1 MKVRR
6 ILTLSRI
13 FPTPQAAVLFAMGRN
28 GFIFACMSAPAMQPQ
43 RRVLGLI
50 FLTVFMDIVGFSI
63 IIPLFPHLLEH
74 YIQTEGSAG
83 TLIGWLSSAAE
94 WMGGD
99 TVFKKTVLFG
109 GLLSTLYSLLQ
120 FVFSPIW
127 GSLSDR
133 FGRRTILTV
142 TLFGSALSYG
152 LWIFAAHFWLV
163 VLTRLICGMM
173 AGNIAVA
180 SAAAADI
187 TSEKERT
194 KGMAVVGIAIG
205 MGFLCGPIIGGLTA
219 PETKGIVHVATDYA
233 FGLNLFSKPALIA
246 ACMAAANFLLVLAF
260 FPETLAVANRAKK
273 DAIRPSIFDLAN
285 VKSSEVRRTSLANLI
300 YQIGFTGME
309 NTIVFLTLAL
319 FAYSPR
325 DNAML
330 FLFNGVSLVLAQGL
344 SRRVVGR
351 IGQRKVV
358 MFGFSIAALAF
369 IIVAIIPTPLT
380 AGGALPGWAK
390 PVFFMGMGLISFA
403 TGLILPSVSALVSLY
418 SDASEQG
425 RNLGILRSAG
435 SLARVIGPIS
445 AALLY
450 FHFGNHFWVYVGAA
464 ILMIPA
470 FWVIRQLPD
479 PVVAGK

>member
-1 MKVRR
+1 
-6 ILTLSRI
+6 
-13 FPTPQAAVLFAMGRN
+13 
-28 GFIFACMSAPAMQPQ
+28 MSAPVVPAQ
-43 RRVLGLI
+43 RRTLGLI

-63 IIPLFPHLLEH
+63 IIPLFPHLLKH
-74 YIQTEGSAG
+74 YIESEGSVG
-83 TLIGWLSSAAE
+83 TLIGSLNAAAE

-120 FVFSPIW
+120 FIFSPIW
-127 GSLSDR
+127 GAMSDR
-133 FGRRTILTV
+133 LGRRRILTL
-142 TLFGSALSYG
+142 TLAGSALSYV
-152 LWIFAAHFWLV
+152 LWIFAAQFWVV
-163 VLTRLICGMM
+163 VLTRMVCGMM

-187 TSEKERT
+187 TDEKERT

-205 MGFLCGPIIGGLTA
+205 LGFLCGPIIGGFTA
-219 PETKGIVHVATDYA
+219 PDTSGSAAVAASA
-233 FGLNLFSKPALIA
+233 FGLNLFSVSAAIA
-246 ACMAAANFLLVLAF
+246 AFMACANFILVLAF
-260 FPETLAVANRAKK
+260 FPETLPADKRATK
-273 DAIRPSIFDLAN
+273 DAKRPSIFDLAN
-285 VKSSEVRRTSLANLI
+285 VRSSEVRRTSFANLI

-351 IGQRKVV
+351 VGQRKVLL
-358 MFGFSIAALAF
+358 FGFITAAIAFLM
-369 IIVAIIPTPLT
+369 VAVIPNPVGWFGVLPAWGKPL
-380 AGGALPGWAK
+380 
-390 PVFFMGMGLISFA
+390 FFVGMGLISFA

-450 FHFGNHFWVYVGAA
+450 FHFGSHFWVYIVAA
-464 ILMIPA
+464 ALMLPA
-470 FWVIRQLPD
+470 FLVVRALPA
-479 PVVAGK
+479 PKPHA